1 MADNKCDNTSCGG
14 NCDACDGN
22 ITVTLTLDNDETV
35 ECAIL
40 TIFPV
45 NGRDYIALLPLDE
58 NGENEDGEVYL
69 YRYDNSTGSPV
80 LDNIEDDDEYEA
92 VADMFDQ
99 MLDAAEYDEMVAA
112 EDVDIEEEV
121 SAAVWERL
129 RTRQTPSA
137 WSGLSFSFPDSRRLD
152 FYA

>member
-58 NGENEDGEVYL
+58 NGENQDGEVYL
-69 YRYDNSTGSPV
+69 YRYSETEEGQPS
-80 LDNIEDDDEYEA
+80 LANIEEDEEYHIA
-92 VADMFDQ
+92 ADAFDE
-99 MLDAAEYDEMVAA
+99 MLDSMQFGG
-112 EDVDIEEEV
+112 EDEEE
-121 SAAVWERL
+121 
-129 RTRQTPSA
+129 
-137 WSGLSFSFPDSRRLD
+137 G
-152 FYA
+152 

>member
-1 MADNKCDNTSCGG
+1 MADNKCSTPDCGG
-14 NCDACDGN
+14 NCDTCNGD

-45 NGRDYIALLPLDE
+45 DGRDYIALLPLDE

-69 YRYDNSTGSPV
+69 YRFEEVDGQVYLYRYDNSTGSPV
-80 LDNIEDDDEYEA
+80 LDNIESDEEYDA

-99 MLDAAEYDEMVAA
+99 MLDAAEYDELVEADG
-112 EDVDIEEEV
+112 EDVDFDE
-121 SAAVWERL
+121 
-129 RTRQTPSA
+129 TN
-137 WSGLSFSFPDSRRLD
+137 
-152 FYA
+152 